1 MAGNRNRDEEG
12 WLLEFLRRKRA
23 PEVGKREAT
32 AAFRVYLPEVN
43 YNRKTGRYTAKSSL
57 QLKAFSDPDWAGCKD
72 TRRSITGFCVFLGDS
87 LISWKTKKH
96 IIVSRSSTEA
106 EYRVIAAVTCEIVWL
121 RHLLHDFDISS
132 STPTSIYCD
141 NQSAIELAHNPT
153 FHERTKHIEI
163 DCHFI
168 RDKITSQTNNSA
180 YSFYIKVEGINNFD
194 KRWTKSH
201 SWDLL
206 RTHIFPRTRELPQ
219 FPISPKLLFLSKNR
233 LRNPP
238 KRKKKFCTYAN
249 FLKKKKSFFRKFFF
263 ATGLVFE
270 RFLAPRSRFFEKVN
284 GLGVLG
290 FSGIYEQK
298 YKFMHIGLVQ
308 IAIKPLFRIGI
319 DAPVLLILRDKRHN
333 DFENS
338 ILAMA
343 ETNIANRPIYF
354 SCYPNFSVGLFDK
367 NILDTLVLTVET
379 KNLDFKDNTKPLA
392 IIYRVCYKTM
402 TTTIEPRTRLSSPKN
417 ETIIFEANINHT
429 KIHTPKRLKWSEITQ
444 SCNLQ
449 NANEPKA
456 LDTSK
461 RISILPNTR
470 MVL

>member
-1 MAGNRNRDEEG
+1 MLSKRHISGNNIKEEQEDYNDNHINSIEEHVSNIEQSLNDWTIPKQSVDTIYKRG
-12 WLLEFLRRKRA
+12 TFDFLQGYSIKMKEQTLSIGQDQQNLNLL
-23 PEVGKREAT
+23 
-32 AAFRVYLPEVN
+32 
-43 YNRKTGRYTAKSSL
+43 SS
-57 QLKAFSDPDWAGCKD
+57 
-72 TRRSITGFCVFLGDS
+72 RSILE
-87 LISWKTKKH
+87 H
-96 IIVSRSSTEA
+96 R
-106 EYRVIAAVTCEIVWL
+106 
-121 RHLLHDFDISS
+121 
-132 STPTSIYCD
+132 
-141 NQSAIELAHNPT
+141 
-153 FHERTKHIEI
+153 
-163 DCHFI
+163 
-168 RDKITSQTNNSA
+168 
-180 YSFYIKVEGINNFD
+180 
-194 KRWTKSH
+194 
-201 SWDLL
+201 
-206 RTHIFPRTRELPQ
+206 
-219 FPISPKLLFLSKNR
+219 
-233 LRNPP
+233 
-238 KRKKKFCTYAN
+238 
-249 FLKKKKSFFRKFFF
+249 
-263 ATGLVFE
+263 
-270 RFLAPRSRFFEKVN
+270 
-284 GLGVLG
+284 
-290 FSGIYEQK
+290 QK

-343 ETNIANRPIYF
+343 ETNIANGPIYF

-444 SCNLQ
+444 SCKWNLQ

-461 RISILPNTR
+461 RISNITEHSDGSVDINFSSIEFLSSRFSTTSTLETKPPISKSKSLKLQTVDYSTSIPKPLYQEEATSETSLPSPTKSDFFEELQNYKQHQ
-470 MVL
+470 V